1 MDGASSR
8 LRPILITTLT
18 TLLGDIPM
26 AVATGEGS
34 EMYAPMGQVIVGG
47 LFSSTVITLLII
59 PVLYELMEKKR
70 NKHKKIKQIEE
81 KKDENNENE

>member
-1 MDGASSR
+1 
-8 LRPILITTLT
+8 
-18 TLLGDIPM
+18 M

-59 PVLYELMEKKR
+59 PVLYELLEKKK
-70 NKHKKIKQIEE
+70 NKNKKIKAIEE
-81 KKDENNENE
+81 SRDESKEK